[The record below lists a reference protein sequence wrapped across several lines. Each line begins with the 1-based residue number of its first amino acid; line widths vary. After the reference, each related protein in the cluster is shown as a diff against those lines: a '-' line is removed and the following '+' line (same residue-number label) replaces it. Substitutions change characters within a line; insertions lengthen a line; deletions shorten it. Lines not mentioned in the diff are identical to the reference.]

1 MILDLDIANSLSKW
15 RLKDSIS
22 NEVRSRGI
30 VGTAEEWQPGWNIP
44 DLGAV
49 EVIRISNADD
59 ADILRGSIDL
69 LRHQVNYVHV
79 AQSSGRALGVTNGYE
94 EPQQLRVDRW
104 LGVLAGYQL
113 TGGCCVVDCSS
124 AITID
129 FVFPGGRHLGG
140 YVLPGLRL
148 MKEILQLGTHNVAI
162 DLDSEAEELLAPG
175 RQTTEAVNHGIYIAA
190 VSAINHV
197 YLEICRKEDKVLPLL
212 LTGDDAQI
220 VARGVQPSYSIWP
233 DMVYGGLEAC
243 FPVTAFERAGQMSGA
258 PDVPGI
264 IALNAGVIETA

>member
-22 NEVRSRGI
+22 NEIRSRGI
-30 VGTAEEWQPGWNIP
+30 VGAAEEWQPGWNIP

-49 EVIRISNADD
+49 EVIRVSSTAE
-59 ADILRGSIDL
+59 ASVLMGSLDL
-69 LRHQVNYVHV
+69 LRHQVDYIHV
-79 AQSSGRALGVTNGYE
+79 ARSSRKALGVTNGYE
-94 EPQQLRVDRW
+94 EPQQLQVDRW

-124 AITID
+124 VITID

-148 MKEILQLGTHNVAI
+148 MKEILQLGTYNVAI
-162 DLDSEAEELLAPG
+162 DLDSEAEELLTPG

-190 VSAINHV
+190 VSAINRV
-197 YLEICRKEDKVLPLL
+197 YLEICTKEGKVLPLL
-212 LTGDDAQI
+212 LTGDDAQM

-243 FPVTAFERAGQMSGA
+243 FPVTASERAGQMSGA
-258 PDVPGI
+258 PGVSGI
-264 IALNAGVIETA
+264 IALNAGAIEMA